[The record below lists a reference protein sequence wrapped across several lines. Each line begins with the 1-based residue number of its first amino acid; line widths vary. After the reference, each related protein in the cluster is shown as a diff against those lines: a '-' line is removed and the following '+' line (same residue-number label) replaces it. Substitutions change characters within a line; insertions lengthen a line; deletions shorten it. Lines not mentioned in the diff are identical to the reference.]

1 MGRPLSPSQIYTKI
15 SSACGATPT
24 EQILNAGGGPQM
36 SRKANQSP
44 RNEIGQR
51 INTKWETKDFGMGTC
66 PVKGVVKEEKFPHN
80 RNSSHK
86 QGQCKAWEAQPTKFT
101 TEIMPNSSYQWEAA
115 HMLVSARSVPLAWA
129 ASWVLRERTDV
140 ECRNILRWLMQCS
153 TDRMGKTI
161 ESSEKQWNIP
171 AGRF

>member
-1 MGRPLSPSQIYTKI
+1 
-15 SSACGATPT
+15 
-24 EQILNAGGGPQM
+24 
-36 SRKANQSP
+36 
-44 RNEIGQR
+44 
-51 INTKWETKDFGMGTC
+51 
-66 PVKGVVKEEKFPHN
+66 
-80 RNSSHK
+80 
-86 QGQCKAWEAQPTKFT
+86 
-101 TEIMPNSSYQWEAA
+101 
-115 HMLVSARSVPLAWA
+115 MLVSARSVPLAWA